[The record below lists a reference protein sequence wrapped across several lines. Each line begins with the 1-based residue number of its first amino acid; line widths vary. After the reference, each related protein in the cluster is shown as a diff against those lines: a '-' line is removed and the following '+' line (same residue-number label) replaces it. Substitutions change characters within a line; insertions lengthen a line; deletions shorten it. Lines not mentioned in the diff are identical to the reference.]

1 MLTITGHHHISM
13 ITKNAKENHDFY
25 HHFLGL
31 RRVKKTVN
39 QDDPSMYHLFYG
51 DLTGSPGT
59 GLTFFELP
67 HAGQTHRGTNAITRI
82 GLLVPTYKSL
92 MYWKKRFDEFRIS
105 HSEIITY
112 GETDAIYFE
121 DPDGLR
127 LVLLNNHEKPIP
139 QEWTKW
145 EDSSVDMDHQI
156 LGMGPV
162 ELTVRSI
169 DEIEKTLVQLFG
181 YALVKKSTSEAV
193 FEAVEDQL
201 QGQIVILEQEGP
213 KEKPGRGS
221 VHHLAVRVKNKEEL
235 EQWEQKIKDFG
246 FNIIQKADRYYFSSL
261 YMKES
266 HGIVFELATDGPGF
280 TVDTTV
286 ENLGKHLDLPPFLEG
301 RRREIEQKLTPI
313 E

>member
-1 MLTITGHHHISM
+1 M
-13 ITKNAKENHDFY
+13 ITKNAQENHQFY
-25 HHFLGL
+25 HQILGL

-59 GLTFFELP
+59 GLTFFELS
-67 HAGQTHRGTNAITRI
+67 HAGRTHRGTDAITRI
-82 GLLVPTYKSL
+82 GLLVSTYDSL
-92 MYWKKRFDEFRIS
+92 LYWENRLNEFAIE
-105 HSEIITY
+105 HSGLTKY
-112 GETDAIYFE
+112 GETDAIHFE

-127 LVLLNNHEKPIP
+127 LVFLNNQEKQIP

-145 EDSSVDMDHQI
+145 EDSPVEMAHQI

-162 ELTVRSI
+162 ELTVSSLA
-169 DEIEKTLVQLFG
+169 DAEQTLVQLFG
-181 YALVKKSTSEAV
+181 YTEVTRSTSQAV
-193 FEAVEDQL
+193 FQAEEDQL
-201 QGQIVILEQEGP
+201 QGQIVVVELDGP

-221 VHHLAVRVKNKEEL
+221 VHHLAIRVKNKEEL

-246 FNIIQKADRYYFSSL
+246 FSIMKKADRYYFSSI

-266 HGIVFELATDGPGF
+266 HGIIFELATDGPGF

-286 ENLGKHLDLPPFLEG
+286 EDLGKDLDLPPFLEG
-301 RRREIEQKLTPI
+301 RRNEIEQKLTPI
-313 E
+313 D

>member
-13 ITKNAKENHDFY
+13 ITKNAKENHQFY
-25 HHFLGL
+25 HQILGL

-59 GLTFFELP
+59 GLTFFELS
-67 HAGQTHRGTNAITRI
+67 HAGRTHRGTDAITRI
-82 GLLVPTYKSL
+82 GLLVPSYDSL
-92 MYWKKRFDEFRIS
+92 LYWENRLNEFAIE
-105 HSEIITY
+105 HSGLTKY
-112 GETDAIYFE
+112 GETDAIHFE

-127 LVLLNNHEKPIP
+127 LVFLNNQDKQIP

-145 EDSSVDMDHQI
+145 GDSPVEMAHQI

-162 ELTVRSI
+162 ELTVSSLA
-169 DEIEKTLVQLFG
+169 EVEQTLVQLFG
-181 YALVKKSTSEAV
+181 YTELTRSTSQAV
-193 FEAVEDQL
+193 FQAEEGQL
-201 QGQIVILEQEGP
+201 QGQIVVVEQDGP

-221 VHHLAVRVKNKEEL
+221 VHHLAIRVKNKEEL
-235 EQWEQKIKDFG
+235 DQWEQKIKDFG
-246 FNIIQKADRYYFSSL
+246 FSIIKKADRYYFSSI

-266 HGIVFELATDGPGF
+266 HGIIFELATDGPGF

-286 ENLGKHLDLPPFLEG
+286 EDLGKDLDLPPFLEG
-301 RRREIEQKLTPI
+301 RRREIEEKLTPI
-313 E
+313 D

>member
-13 ITKNAKENHDFY
+13 ITKNAKENHQFY
-25 HHFLGL
+25 HQILGL

-59 GLTFFELP
+59 GLTFFELS
-67 HAGQTHRGTNAITRI
+67 HAGRTHRGTDAITRI
-82 GLLVPTYKSL
+82 GLLVPSYDSL
-92 MYWKKRFDEFRIS
+92 LYWENRLNEFAIE
-105 HSEIITY
+105 HSGLTKY
-112 GETDAIYFE
+112 GETDAIHFE

-127 LVLLNNHEKPIP
+127 LVFLNNQDKQIP

-145 EDSSVDMDHQI
+145 GDSPVEMAHQI

-162 ELTVRSI
+162 ELTVSSLA
-169 DEIEKTLVQLFG
+169 EVEQTLVQLFG
-181 YALVKKSTSEAV
+181 YTELTRSTSQAV
-193 FEAVEDQL
+193 FQAEEGQL
-201 QGQIVILEQEGP
+201 QGQIFVVEQDGP

-221 VHHLAVRVKNKEEL
+221 VHHLAIRVKNKEEL
-235 EQWEQKIKDFG
+235 DQWEQKIKDFG
-246 FNIIQKADRYYFSSL
+246 FSIIKKADRYYFSSI

-266 HGIVFELATDGPGF
+266 HGIIFELATDGPGF

-286 ENLGKHLDLPPFLEG
+286 EDLGKDLDLPPFLEG
-301 RRREIEQKLTPI
+301 RRREIEEKLTPI
-313 E
+313 D

>member
-13 ITKNAKENHDFY
+13 ITKNAQENHQFY
-25 HHFLGL
+25 HQILGL

-59 GLTFFELP
+59 GLTFFELS
-67 HAGQTHRGTNAITRI
+67 HAGRTHRGTDAITRI
-82 GLLVPTYKSL
+82 GLLVPSYDSL
-92 MYWKKRFDEFRIS
+92 LYWENRLNEFAIE
-105 HSEIITY
+105 HSGLTKY
-112 GETDAIYFE
+112 DETDAIHFE
-121 DPDGLR
+121 DPDGLH
-127 LVLLNNHEKPIP
+127 LVFLNNQEKQIP

-145 EDSSVDMDHQI
+145 EDSPVEMAHQV

-162 ELTVRSI
+162 ELTVSSLA
-169 DEIEKTLVQLFG
+169 DAEQTLVQLFG
-181 YALVKKSTSEAV
+181 YTVVTRSTSQAV
-193 FEAVEDQL
+193 FQAEEDQL
-201 QGQIVILEQEGP
+201 QGQIVVVEQDGP

-221 VHHLAVRVKNKEEL
+221 VHHLAIRVKNKEEL

-246 FNIIQKADRYYFSSL
+246 FSIMKKADRYYFSSI

-266 HGIVFELATDGPGF
+266 HGIIFELATDGPGF

-286 ENLGKHLDLPPFLEG
+286 EDLGKDLDLPPFLEG
-301 RRREIEQKLTPI
+301 RRSEIEQKLTPI
-313 E
+313 D

>member
-1 MLTITGHHHISM
+1 MLKITGHHHISM
-13 ITKNAKENHDFY
+13 ITKNAHENHQFY
-25 HHFLGL
+25 NQILGL

-59 GLTFFELP
+59 GLTFFELS
-67 HAGQTHRGTNAITRI
+67 HAGRTHRGTNAITRI
-82 GLLVPTYKSL
+82 GLLTPSYESL
-92 MYWKKRFDEFRIS
+92 QYWANRLDEFGIAHGGIEKYR
-105 HSEIITY
+105 
-112 GETDAIYFE
+112 ETDAIYFE

-127 LVLLNNHEKPIP
+127 LVLLNNQERPIP

-145 EDSSVDMDHQI
+145 GDSPVNMEHQI

-162 ELTVRSI
+162 ELTVSSLA
-169 DEIEKTLVQLFG
+169 DAEKTLVQLFG
-181 YALVKKSTSEAV
+181 YTEVEKSTSEAL
-193 FEAVEDQL
+193 FQAVEEQL
-201 QGQIVILEQEGP
+201 QGQIVVIEQDGP

-221 VHHLAVRVKNKEEL
+221 VHHLAIRVKDKEEL

-246 FNIIQKADRYYFSSL
+246 FPIIRKADRYYFSSI

-280 TVDTTV
+280 AVDTSI
-286 ENLGKHLDLPPFLEG
+286 EDLGKQLDLPPFLEE
-301 RRREIEQKLTPI
+301 RRSEIEQKLPVI
-313 E
+313 D